1 MTTMTN
7 DDETEFIPTRQS
19 LLARLSQWDDQE
31 SWQVFFDTYWKL
43 IYRTAKQAGLSEHEA
58 EEAVQETIISVAR
71 QMPDFKYRTSRWGGS
86 FKQWLLRLTKWR
98 IGDQFRKRRKDRLRV
113 CYGGEDFNEDPME
126 QIPDP
131 MADKLNQLWDRE
143 WEHNLL
149 AAALERAKQ
158 RVHPRDYQV
167 YYLSTIKQWSGLRV
181 ARNMK
186 VSLAQVYTIK
196 HRVSKEV
203 KAILAR
209 LKDTDL

>member
-1 MTTMTN
+1 MAN

-19 LLARLSQWDDQE
+19 LLARLSQWNDQE

-71 QMPDFKYRTSRWGGS
+71 QMPDFKYRPSRWGGS

-113 CYGGEDFNEDPME
+113 SYGAEEFNEDPME

-181 ARNMK
+181 SRNMK